1 MYSQE
6 KPLRLSYL
14 VTLFLLSCQLAGW
27 FATTPQHARSVK
39 SVTANSG
46 LATPSPTPAPGRVR
60 GRVVYA
66 DTGRPVRHAGIYIE
80 ALDGETDD
88 PAEGTPDI
96 PHTVADLNG
105 EFRFPKVPPGRYVVY
120 ANDGGLAQLANY
132 PDSDLG
138 WAERLRNGKITT
150 ECAQITVTAG
160 QETVAEI
167 VGRRSGALTGQVLYA
182 DGAPVAGAPVLALRR
197 GDDGKLAI
205 VSQGEADSRG
215 VYRLA
220 QLPGGEY
227 FVAARDRDVETTRG
241 PENQYG
247 SGLMTGA
254 YYPAERNSRKARPV
268 MVPEGQDAAAID
280 VTLPD
285 QQMHTV
291 SGTVTLKVP
300 GQPPLARA
308 RVSIVALEKEPGQPA
323 QPTLFFAAQGSEG
336 EYSAYSNAEGAWS
349 IGGVPDGLYQ
359 IKIEASEAQTYP
371 ESDAKAT
378 HEPVRAVVRAGA
390 LSLTQEFTVKGA
402 DVADWRIELLKGGSL
417 QTLVTVAKGV
427 KMPEF
432 VSLRAVRVDG
442 DADAESEVGSCDAS
456 AEEPDCSFDGLVPGS
471 YVLRAN
477 IGVEEDTVFYIKSIT
492 LKGQDITRTPIK
504 ISVGQTIKG
513 VRVLLSDSLAAVS
526 GKVLSDRK
534 SKTPAARKSLLLMP
548 VDALVRRLWGE
559 PRTVVTQSDGS
570 FSFGKIEPGEYFLFV
585 PTPKTTFD
593 EEFWRTHAAA
603 LPRLTLKPGANLKN
617 YEVFSNDSAKP

>member
-14 VTLFLLSCQLAGW
+14 VTLFLLSCQLTGW

-39 SVTANSG
+39 SVTANGG

-80 ALDGETDD
+80 APDGETDD
-88 PAEGTPDI
+88 PAERKPGI

-160 QETVAEI
+160 QEAVAEI
-167 VGRRSGALTGQVLYA
+167 VGRRSGAITGQVLYA
-182 DGAPVAGAPVLALRR
+182 DGAPVAGARMLVLRR
-197 GDDGKLAI
+197 GGDGKLAV

-241 PENQYG
+241 PEKQYG

-268 MVPEGQDAAAID
+268 MVPEGQDAEAID

-300 GQPPLARA
+300 GQPPLAQA
-308 RVSIVALEKEPGQPA
+308 RVSIVPLEKEPGQPA
-323 QPTLFFAAQGSEG
+323 QPTLFFAAQDNEG

-349 IGGVPDGLYQ
+349 IAGVPDGLYQ
-359 IKIEASEAQTYP
+359 IKVEGNSASLSEANDGPT
-371 ESDAKAT
+371 ER
-378 HEPVRAVVRAGA
+378 EPVRAGA

-417 QTLVTVAKGV
+417 RMIVAVPKGV
-427 KMPEF
+427 KMPENF
-432 VSLRAVRVDG
+432 GVRAVQVDAG
-442 DADAESEVGSCDAS
+442 ADEPPES
-456 AEEPDCSFDGLVPGS
+456 S
-471 YVLRAN
+471 YVPTRAASSR
-477 IGVEEDTVFYIKSIT
+477 SIR
-492 LKGQDITRTPIK
+492 G
-504 ISVGQTIKG
+504 
-513 VRVLLSDSLAAVS
+513 
-526 GKVLSDRK
+526 
-534 SKTPAARKSLLLMP
+534 
-548 VDALVRRLWGE
+548 W
-559 PRTVVTQSDGS
+559 
-570 FSFGKIEPGEYFLFV
+570 
-585 PTPKTTFD
+585 
-593 EEFWRTHAAA
+593 
-603 LPRLTLKPGANLKN
+603 
-617 YEVFSNDSAKP
+617 